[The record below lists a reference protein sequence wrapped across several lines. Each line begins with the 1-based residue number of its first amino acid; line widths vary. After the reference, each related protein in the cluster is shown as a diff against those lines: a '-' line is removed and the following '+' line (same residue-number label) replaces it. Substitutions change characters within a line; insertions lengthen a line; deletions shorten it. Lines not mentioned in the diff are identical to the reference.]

1 MGQLLS
7 SLLTLLFFLSG
18 PALKGNIEI
27 WHSPLAAKT
36 AATLADDLAAAASRA
51 GNTVGPGRGPVY
63 GTQVHS
69 AFANEVRA
77 FGNPNVRSEVSFL
90 NGRIVD
96 YGTPGSVRL
105 DAVQFGPNNQVL
117 SVFDLKTGSA
127 TLTPQRILQIQQQ
140 VGSPVP
146 VNLLRP

>member
-1 MGQLLS
+1 MQ
-7 SLLTLLFFLSG
+7 
-18 PALKGNIEI
+18 A
-27 WHSPLAAKT
+27 
-36 AATLADDLAAAASRA
+36 
-51 GNTVGPGRGPVY
+51 
-63 GTQVHS
+63 
-69 AFANEVRA
+69 
-77 FGNPNVRSEVSFL
+77 EVSFL
-90 NGRIVD
+90 NGTLVR

-105 DAVQFGPNNQVL
+105 DAVQFGTNSQVL